1 MAKHQLTTL
10 TNGLQKAKTEE
21 DVKSVFAKYFDISYD
36 TSEYIDLYT
45 PQVLFEFKF
54 DKNLSNI
61 KQLAIVIAQNL
72 YYVRRLK
79 YGITAKPIPPALCLA
94 SRDYA
99 VLSNTVDWKTFYADE
114 NNRYDWDLAPSS
126 PDKALVEAITQSQP
140 LKNLQVHTLSHLAQ
154 LQMFAELLEQKLTGQ
169 GELIFGDKKIINEA
183 NFEEVYAYWNEIF
196 GESVRNGFKSSRYFV
211 NDIQEGRT
219 VVDKTQGKVLFQ
231 LDQGDYK
238 EKKILTKDY
247 EHFWSIYEKVNDAD
261 TVRGILAKMDRLTD
275 EAARRRHGEFYTPL
289 NFSLKALDYLEQ
301 TLGKHWWQTGE
312 YRLWDMAA
320 GTGNLQYHLPA
331 EAYAY
336 CYLSTLDREDVEHC
350 QKLFHGATIFQYD
363 YLNEDIGNVF
373 DAGNSAQNMS
383 FDFGDSKTWKLP
395 EKLRTDLANPKL
407 KWIILINPPFAT
419 AQQGGA
425 KGANKADVAATKV
438 RSVMHRQDLGEVSRE
453 LFAQFLFRIKREFAG
468 KMAWLGLFAPLK
480 YINATNDQKFR
491 DTLFQYQ
498 FESGFIFSSTNFDG
512 TSASIGFPVGFMIWN
527 LAKEQLLEKQV
538 IQVDVFDKSVIKISH
553 RIFSSEHKDT
563 FLSKWIAR
571 PKGIKKYPPFS
582 AAITVKQ
589 GGEDVRDRICEGFL
603 GSLMCKGNDLQNQ
616 SMTALFSGPYVSAGS
631 HSITAEI
638 FAQSMVVHTVRR
650 LPKHDWV
657 NHTDQF
663 KQPNKK
669 LPQEFIND
677 CVVWSLFDGKNQT
690 AALKDVTY
698 LGETFQIPNHFFP
711 FSTAILKTWQV
722 SDSDIRLQLSHAPNR
737 FVADWLAKQTLSAEA
752 QALLDAGEAVY
763 QLYFKHLNQLR
774 TPQFKIQTWDAG
786 WWQIRNALAD
796 AHLGDNELRAVKL
809 AHQALKEKL
818 VPQVYGLG
826 FLVA

>member
-1 MAKHQLTTL
+1 MAKPLTNF

-21 DVKSVFAKYFDISYD
+21 DVKSVFAKYFDITYD

-61 KQLAIVIAQNL
+61 KQLATALAQNL

-79 YGITAKPIPPALCLA
+79 FGITAKPIPPVLCLA
-94 SRDYA
+94 TREFA
-99 VLSNTVDWKTFYADE
+99 VLAHTADWKTFYTDE
-114 NNRYDWDLAPSS
+114 NNTYDWDLAPSS
-126 PDKALVEAITQSQP
+126 PDKKLVEAITQSAS
-140 LKNLQVHTLSHLAQ
+140 LNALHVHVLSHATQTQVLAD
-154 LQMFAELLEQKLTGQ
+154 LLVQKLTGQ
-169 GELIFGDKKIINEA
+169 GELVFGDKKVINEA

-211 NDIQEGRT
+211 NDIQAGRT
-219 VVDKTQGKVLFQ
+219 IVDKTQGKVLFQ

-247 EHFWSIYEKVNDAD
+247 EHFWSIYEKVSDAD
-261 TVRGILAKMDRLTD
+261 TVRGVLAKMDRLTD

-301 TLGKHWWQTGE
+301 TLGKHWWHSGE

-363 YLNEDIGNVF
+363 YLNEDIGNIF
-373 DAGNSAQNMS
+373 DAVENNTGMS
-383 FDFGDSKTWKLP
+383 FDFNDTKTWKLP
-395 EKLRTDLANPKL
+395 EKLRADLANPTL

-438 RSVMHRQDLGEVSRE
+438 RSVMHSQNLGEVSRE

-468 KMAWLGLFAPLK
+468 KVAWLGLFSKIK
-480 YINATNDQKFR
+480 YINATNDTKLRNSIFR
-491 DTLFQYQ
+491 FC
-498 FESGFIFSSTNFDG
+498 FVRGFMFSSVNFDG
-512 TSASIGFPVGFMIWN
+512 TSRASQFPVGFLLWN
-527 LAKEQLLEKQV
+527 LSQEIALESQA
-538 IQVDVFDKSVIKISH
+538 ISLDVFDEQVQKTGTKRISTEDKNH
-553 RIFSSEHKDT
+553 

-582 AAITVKQ
+582 AAISVKQ
-589 GGEDVRDRICEGFL
+589 GGEDVRDRICDGFL
-603 GSLMCKGNDLQNQ
+603 GALMCAGNDLQHQN
-616 SMTALFSGPYVSAGS
+616 MTALFSGPYVSAGS

-638 FAQSMVVHTVRR
+638 FEKSLVVHAVRR
-650 LPKHDWV
+650 LPKAAWHNDR
-657 NHTDQF
+657 DQF
-663 KQPNKK
+663 MAPKAA
-669 LPQEFIND
+669 LPAAFIHD
-677 CVVWSLFDGKNQT
+677 CVLWSLFASSNQT
-690 AALKDVTY
+690 AALKDVAY
-698 LGETFQIPNHFFP
+698 LGEVYQIPNHFFP
-711 FSTAILKTWQV
+711 FSVATLKTWQV
-722 SDSDIRLQLSHAPNR
+722 SDSDIRLQLASAPNR
-737 FVADWLAKQTLSAEA
+737 FVADWLAQQVLSDEA
-752 QALLDAGEAVY
+752 QALLAAGEKVY
-763 QLYFKHLNQLR
+763 QLYFAHLNQLR

-786 WWQIRNALAD
+786 WWQVRNALD
-796 AHLGDNELRAVKL
+796 DVHLGAAELKAVKI
-809 AHQALKEKL
+809 AHAKLKNKL
-818 VPQVYGLG
+818 LPQVYQLG